1 MTEHWQELETQ
12 WPGLARV
19 SRTLSPAGGHGRR
32 GRRQEQQLPLASLSA
47 TTCQPLCNPT
57 CQPLCNLKVT
67 THLIKWHHLGQM

>member
-19 SRTLSPAGGHGRR
+19 SRTLSPAGGHSRR
-32 GRRQEQQLPLASLSA
+32 GRRQEQQHAPI
-47 TTCQPLCNPT
+47 CQPLCNP
-57 CQPLCNLKVT
+57 KVT